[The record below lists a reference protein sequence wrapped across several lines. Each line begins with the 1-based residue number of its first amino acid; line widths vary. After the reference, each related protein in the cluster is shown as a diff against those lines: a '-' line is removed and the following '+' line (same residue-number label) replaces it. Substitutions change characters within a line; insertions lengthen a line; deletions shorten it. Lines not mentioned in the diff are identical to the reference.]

1 MIWTREIHILNIE
14 LYFSSAMN
22 KTSLFA
28 LSLSYMNQLDPSEI
42 KTLED
47 KYLNINKS
55 SSLVRGRKAEIIL
68 FTLD

>member
-22 KTSLFA
+22 KTS